1 MDDIYDIEPTQ
12 QVKLIF
18 PCGKT
23 KITSI
28 QNIDNYEFQ
37 DYELV

>member
-1 MDDIYDIEPTQ
+1 MDNIYDLKPTQ
-12 QVKLIF
+12 NVKLIF

-23 KITSI
+23 QITPI
-28 QNIDNYEFQ
+28 KDIDNFEFK